1 MTSIMNDL
9 ATYGPMAGILAMA
22 FATYFTRVI
31 GFWLMGHVPVTV
43 RVRRMLETLPGA
55 IVVATVVPLTA
66 KAGPAGLVAV
76 GITTAVMIARRNEFL
91 AVAVGLT
98 TISLLRYFGL

>member
-1 MTSIMNDL
+1 MNNPAL
-9 ATYGPMAGILAMA
+9 YGPMAGILAMA

-31 GFWLMGHVPVTV
+31 GFWLMGHVPMTV

-55 IVVATVVPLTA
+55 IVVALIVPLA
-66 KAGPAGLVAV
+66 ARAGVPGLIGIAV
-76 GITTAVMIARRNEFL
+76 TLASMLIRRNEFL

-98 TISLLRYFGL
+98 AISLARAYGL

>member
-1 MTSIMNDL
+1 MNNPAL
-9 ATYGPMAGILAMA
+9 YGPMAGILAMA

-31 GFWLMGHVPVTV
+31 GFWLMGHVPMTV

-55 IVVATVVPLTA
+55 IVVALIVPLA
-66 KAGPAGLVAV
+66 ARAGVPGLIGIAV
-76 GITTAVMIARRNEFL
+76 TLASMLIRRNEFL

-98 TISLLRYFGL
+98 AISLARAYGV